1 MSNISVGYKLREEI
15 DLEETGHFQPSAVPW
30 WKAYLRPLP
39 QKLLGQS
46 WTGPENFIKI
56 HLFHQ
61 FLCPFRIPLH
71 FTSLHFT
78 SLHFTSLH
86 YVHEG

>member
-15 DLEETGHFQPSAVPW
+15 DLEETGHFQPSAVTC
-30 WKAYLRPLP
+30 WKAYLMPPP

-61 FLCPFRIPLH
+61 FLCPF
-71 FTSLHFT
+71 
-78 SLHFTSLH
+78 
-86 YVHEG
+86 